1 MQNLDIAYDS
11 IYNIPYRNSFKEIQE
26 DIQLKKLLSI
36 LLCTVMIFSAA
47 VPAIAADGEPTTN
60 GTFDDYRFKIFGKE
74 EAEAIAQE
82 IAQMSWYE
90 PLFLEPDT
98 ESVVISVNLRAY
110 PQLSNLNVLIKASR
124 AIVDR
129 SPEFLTHTTER
140 VELLSYSRFAGELV
154 LHVMALTMLDRA
166 VKLGFI
172 EDPTTLYETFEIA
185 DMNLDEERISP
196 VFIEAMGVIVMNI
209 LGVIY

>member
-1 MQNLDIAYDS
+1 
-11 IYNIPYRNSFKEIQE
+11 
-26 DIQLKKLLSI
+26 
-36 LLCTVMIFSAA
+36 MIFSAA
-47 VPAIAADGEPTTN
+47 VPAIAADGKTAAK
-60 GTFDDYRFKIFGKE
+60 GTFDDYRFRIFDNN

-90 PLFLEPDT
+90 TLFLEPDT

-140 VELLSYSRFAGELV
+140 VELLSYSRFAGELA

-196 VFIEAMGVIVMNI
+196 VFIEAMGAIVMNI
-209 LGVIY
+209 LGIIY